1 MDGNPR
7 NPIFHNPVTGHTE
20 HLAVTHDITE
30 RKRADQD
37 LRERETAL
45 VRFKYILDQTL
56 DCIFMFHPNTLSFT
70 YCNHGACEQVGYSQT
85 ELLAM
90 TPLDI
95 KPDFTLDRFRAMVQP
110 LIDGTW
116 PSLNFETLHRHKDGH
131 DIPVEILLQLVR
143 EEGGDPLFVAIVRD
157 ITARKQV
164 EEELRKGEARLNEA
178 QRLAHIGSWELDL
191 TTNRL
196 SWSDEIYRIFEID
209 RNSFG
214 ASYDAFLSLVH
225 PDDRP
230 AVNQAYTESVRNKR
244 PYEIVHRLLM
254 QDRRIKHVQE

>member
-95 KPDFTLDRFRAMVQP
+95 KPDFTLDRFRAMV
-110 LIDGTW
+110 IRRGDTVV
-116 PSLNFETLHRHKDGH
+116 
-131 DIPVEILLQLVR
+131 IVLV
-143 EEGGDPLFVAIVRD
+143 LVVVAVVVVLGRSCPIRSC
-157 ITARKQV
+157 R
-164 EEELRKGEARLNEA
+164 RARLS
-178 QRLAHIGSWELDL
+178 RGL
-191 TTNRL
+191 
-196 SWSDEIYRIFEID
+196 
-209 RNSFG
+209 
-214 ASYDAFLSLVH
+214 
-225 PDDRP
+225 
-230 AVNQAYTESVRNKR
+230 
-244 PYEIVHRLLM
+244 
-254 QDRRIKHVQE
+254 